1 MCYFDYLAP
10 LFVPL
15 RRLSI
20 CLSFSFLFF
29 FCVVLYFC
37 WFVFLFV
44 FFLGKSR
51 AIGRA
56 GCALMR
62 AARAGHKESRRRPT
76 PTDADRRAT
85 ERPTESRAAKVRHRQ
100 SIAVRKNPIQE
111 TLKTSLQN
119 PLQPSSTLF
128 DTAKPS
134 RDESKSSKNPV
145 NNQ

>member
-29 FCVVLYFC
+29 LVSFCIFVGLFFC
-37 WFVFLFV
+37 L

-100 SIAVRKNPIQE
+100 SIAVRKKSQSKKPLRHPFKTPFNPVRPCSTRQSPVE
-111 TLKTSLQN
+111 TSQN
-119 PLQPSSTLF
+119 PVKTQ
-128 DTAKPS
+128 
-134 RDESKSSKNPV
+134 
-145 NNQ
+145 